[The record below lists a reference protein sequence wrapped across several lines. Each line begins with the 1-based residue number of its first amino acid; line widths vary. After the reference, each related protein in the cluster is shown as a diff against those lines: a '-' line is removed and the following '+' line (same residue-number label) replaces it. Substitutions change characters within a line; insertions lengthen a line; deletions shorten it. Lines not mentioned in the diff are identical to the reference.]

1 MSTSQSPTPIS
12 SSHSSPTPSAAA
24 AAAPWLARGA
34 LLTAAFSWGVIWYPY
49 RLLEQAGLSGS
60 LASWLTYLL
69 AALLVLPF
77 YFRQLR
83 PPAGKWRMLLLM
95 ALVSGGTNLAYVL
108 AVISGEVMRV
118 MLLFYLAPLWTVLF
132 ARLILGERPGG
143 LGYLV
148 VALSL
153 AGATVMLGGAEG
165 GPPLPAGF
173 AEWLGLLAGIGFAL
187 ANVLTRRIGDIPLGT
202 RSLWVFLGVM
212 AASWWPA
219 LGGGGALPVLG
230 TLSGMDWLL
239 LWLTGLG
246 LVVATLSVQYGLA
259 HAPANQAVIILLT
272 ELIWAAAS
280 SWWLAGESMGPREW
294 LGGAMIVAATL
305 LTGKMEAKSG

>member
-12 SSHSSPTPSAAA
+12 SPHASPTPSAAG
-24 AAAPWLARGA
+24 APWLARGA

-69 AALLVLPF
+69 ATLLVLPF

-83 PPAGKWRMLLLM
+83 PPGGKWGLLLLM

-108 AVISGEVMRV
+108 AVIHGQVMRV
-118 MLLFYLAPLWTVLF
+118 MLLFYLAPLWTLLF

-143 LGYLV
+143 FGYLV
-148 VALSL
+148 IALSL
-153 AGATVMLGGAEG
+153 AGAAVILGGEGG

-202 RSLWVFLGVM
+202 RGLWVFLGVM
-212 AASWWPA
+212 LVSFWPA
-219 LGGGGALPVLG
+219 LGKGEALPVLEALG
-230 TLSGMDWLL
+230 GIDWLL

-246 LVVATLSVQYGLA
+246 LVVATLSVQYGLG

-272 ELIWAAAS
+272 ELVWAAAS
-280 SWWLAGESMGPREW
+280 SWWLAGESMGLREW